1 MAKTNVTQQHQDEA
15 LLRRCGNHKDMWIC
29 SLEEYT
35 QIKHVM
41 ASHD

>member
-1 MAKTNVTQQHQDEA
+1 MAETNLTQQQQDEA
-15 LLRRCGNHKDMWIC
+15 LLQRCGYHTDRWID

-35 QIKHVM
+35 QIKRVM

>member
-1 MAKTNVTQQHQDEA
+1 MAETNVTQQQQDEA
-15 LLRRCGNHKDMWIC
+15 LLQRCDYYKDMWIY

-35 QIKHVM
+35 QIKHIM